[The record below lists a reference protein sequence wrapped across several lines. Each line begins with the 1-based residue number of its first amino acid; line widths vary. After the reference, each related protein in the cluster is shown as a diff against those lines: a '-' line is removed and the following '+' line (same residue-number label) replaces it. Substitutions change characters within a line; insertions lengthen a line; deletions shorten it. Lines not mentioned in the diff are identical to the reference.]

1 MQKCKYQNHD
11 ITDEVPFFYEKKKT
25 PSESVRRVISSF
37 EAKTFA
43 NNTKKIAVFGKT
55 SIYSKTQVFLASEVL
70 FLARR
75 RLQPFW
81 SFGKKKK
88 RKTSQSFDRM
98 PQNLFFVSFVPF
110 RSLSFFFKKA
120 KKKTNNK
127 ATGTIRRGRGE
138 ILF

>member
-11 ITDEVPFFYEKKKT
+11 FTDEVPFFYEKKKT

-37 EAKTFA
+37 EPKTFA

-75 RLQPFW
+75 RLQPFQ
-81 SFGKKKK
+81 SFRKKKK
-88 RKTSQSFDRM
+88 CKTRQSFDRI
-98 PQNLFFVSFVPF
+98 PQNLF
-110 RSLSFFFKKA
+110 
-120 KKKTNNK
+120 
-127 ATGTIRRGRGE
+127 
-138 ILF
+138 